1 MLTLVPNC
9 WLFWENIDLI
19 NEMINTISDHI
30 NWLTF
35 FYNKLLNMFLV
46 QTKILCDK
54 CLMDIGYKKSTLL
67 ILPIRQI
74 LI

>member
-30 NWLTF
+30 KWHTL
-35 FYNKLLNMFLV
+35 YNKLLNMFSV
-46 QTKILCDK
+46 QQK
-54 CLMDIGYKKSTLL
+54 LL
-67 ILPIRQI
+67 RM
-74 LI
+74 